1 MRPKPQESKA
11 YRNPFK
17 ASMSTTTFVTF
28 FIDLE
33 QKDPSLKQTD
43 YRFACFE
50 KLAATGIPICVFVS
64 ENHKERIQGLCKLYP
79 TIHLMGSFDFTQS
92 VYASYANQYVLSLPS
107 VRSIPKDTHAFL
119 NLQNSKLECV
129 QRVMDINPFQT
140 DQFAWID
147 FNIFHIVKNDEVLFK
162 KYLKNLCSMKLKQ
175 RDKVYMPGCTAK
187 ISHPQSIL
195 EKPNWRF
202 CGGFFIGTA
211 NALRDMN
218 EIIEDSYDSFF
229 RIYKQATWEVNLWAY
244 CEAFCGLEVVWYK
257 ADHDESIICVPS
269 HELRPDSYAD
279 IYYLSPPGCERD
291 QRMKARFSA
300 LGIVPT
306 HVYGKREENGCMYG
320 HLRMLREFYETSTKE
335 FGVFL
340 EDDVYLR
347 KGFMDSIQTLCQTM
361 IEKDLDL
368 LLIGYLLPYSPRDS
382 HGSFPTLSK
391 TEKKEKKEQQDYFS
405 FHSFP
410 EDTWGSQ
417 GYIVSRAQAAYLLEK
432 LTDIY
437 KERTEAYSLPCY
449 AVDWTITKFG
459 KRALTYPMLAV
470 EEGTI
475 ESSHAG
481 QQAFHRSVTQYH
493 YDPAKYI

>member
-17 ASMSTTTFVTF
+17 VSMSTTTFVTF

-50 KLAATGIPICVFVS
+50 KLAATGIPICVYTS
-64 ENHKERIQGLCKLYP
+64 YQHEDRTKELASRYP
-79 TIHLMGSFDFTQS
+79 TLRYMG
-92 VYASYANQYVLSLPS
+92 VYSYESSYATTCASKYSLSLPS
-107 VRSIPKDTHAFL
+107 IHNISKDTHAYMNVIL
-119 NLQNSKLECV
+119 SKLECMADAI
-129 QRVMDINPFQT
+129 RVNPFQT
-140 DQFAWID
+140 TQFAWID
-147 FNIFHIVKNDEVLFK
+147 FSLFHVVKNERFFCQQLK
-162 KYLKNLCSMKLKQ
+162 KLTNTYVKQ
-175 RDKVYMPGCTAK
+175 STKIYIAGCTDK
-187 ISHPQSIL
+187 IKDPQSLL
-195 EKPNWRF
+195 ERPNWRF
-202 CGGFFIGTA
+202 CGGFLIGTKEA
-211 NALRDMN
+211 VLSMN
-218 EIIEDSYDSFF
+218 ECILDTIDEFF
-229 RIYKQATWEVNLWAY
+229 KIYKKHIWEVNLWAY

-279 IYYLSPPGCERD
+279 IYYLSPPGCERN

-306 HVYGKREENGCMYG
+306 HIHGKREENGCMYG

-382 HGSFPTLSK
+382 HGSFPTLCK
-391 TEKKEKKEQQDYFS
+391 TEKKEQQDEFS
-405 FHSFP
+405 IHTFP

-432 LTDIY
+432 LTDTY
-437 KERTEAYSLPCY
+437 KERTDAYSLPCY

-459 KRALTYPMLAV
+459 KRALAYPMLAV